1 VVVSELFLYKS
12 RLHLLAGREEGFVS
26 DDGTARVIGYGF
38 LVEHGT
44 SRRMR
49 FLVAESEERGMCL
62 IEVRGSEEGGRIGR
76 GRHRIGLHE
85 ERVWTRHQ

>member
-1 VVVSELFLYKS
+1 MSELFLYKS

-26 DDGTARVIGYGF
+26 DDEKAGVSGYGF

-44 SRRMR
+44 SRHTR

-62 IEVRGSEEGGRIGR
+62 IGVRENEEGGRIGR
-76 GRHRIGLHE
+76 GHHRIGLHE
-85 ERVWTRHQ
+85 GRV